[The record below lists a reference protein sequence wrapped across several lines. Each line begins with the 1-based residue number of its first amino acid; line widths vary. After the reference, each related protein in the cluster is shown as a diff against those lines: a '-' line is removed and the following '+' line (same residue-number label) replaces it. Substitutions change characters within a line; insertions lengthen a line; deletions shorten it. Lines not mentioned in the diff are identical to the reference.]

1 MAIVQSFAEL
11 DWLDQVLHAVA
22 GAAIV
27 GLSLLVMPW
36 WAGVLLSMAVAV
48 GREQW
53 QHPGVCHAGCRTDL
67 AFWLGGSLLADGCFF
82 VLRV

>member
-1 MAIVQSFAEL
+1 M
-11 DWLDQVLHAVA
+11 LDQILHVLA

-27 GLSLLVMPW
+27 GLSLFVMEW
-36 WAGVLLSMAVAV
+36 YWGVALSMVVAV

-67 AFWLGGSLLADGCFF
+67 LFWLGGSLLASG
-82 VLRV
+82 LSMIMS